1 MTIILI
7 IKLIILFLI
16 IYAIIKNLKTLLK
29 AGIIIFV
36 ILILLGFI
44 GLY

>member
-1 MTIILI
+1 MLMTILRVV
-7 IKLIILFLI
+7 ILFLI

-36 ILILLGFI
+36 ILLLLGFL
-44 GLY
+44 GY